1 MVVIQSET
9 ERRKIRKEYYD
20 CDTNPTGSFSYHK
33 TKKLLPKYPPEN
45 F

>member
-1 MVVIQSET
+1 MAAMQSET

-20 CDTNPTGSFSYHK
+20 YYTNPTGSFSYHK